1 MKIYL
6 GIFPFPVNK
15 EVKELSQMKKVSTDT
30 LYIIIGILAF
40 LISIAM
46 AILTGK
52 SGPGDVIGI

>member
-1 MKIYL
+1 
-6 GIFPFPVNK
+6 
-15 EVKELSQMKKVSTDT
+15 MKKVSTDT